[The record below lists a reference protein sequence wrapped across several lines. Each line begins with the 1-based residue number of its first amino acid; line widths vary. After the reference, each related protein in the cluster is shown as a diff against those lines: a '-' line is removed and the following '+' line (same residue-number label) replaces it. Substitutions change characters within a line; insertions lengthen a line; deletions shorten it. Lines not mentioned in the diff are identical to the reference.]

1 MRSRI
6 PLHAVSLL
14 CSALLLACGAAPW
27 RQDAASP
34 ATATGTADDSY
45 LRGRTLYLARHYG
58 DAIAAYE
65 AALRID
71 AAHVNARN
79 GLAIAYAEQRDFGRA
94 IAIWQDLTREAA
106 MTSGPASAFLFVN
119 LGYAHLLGGD
129 AEAARIALEKACLLD
144 PLNGHAW
151 QYLGEALLQ
160 LGQEERGRQM
170 LRQAEAL
177 REHDF
182 RADYATVNGG
192 ARVPAIEQAVGA
204 GQQSDD
210 GEWAVVDVIRG
221 EDGILELR
229 RTPAKARPAHASAA
243 GMNTGTV
250 TGIDGAAALVRLEI
264 SNGAGR
270 QGLARLVSR
279 RLRDP
284 VLKVVRLTNEKSFN
298 VRATRIEYQGAFRT
312 AAQRLA
318 RHMGSGEPV
327 EVGFTGPADVRLVLG
342 RDVTL
347 SSAVFTTVAG
357 DRLSRN
363 SE

>member
-1 MRSRI
+1 MRSGI
-6 PLHAVSLL
+6 ALHAVSLL
-14 CSALLLACGAAPW
+14 CSSTLLLACSAAPW
-27 RQDAASP
+27 RQDVALS
-34 ATATGTADDSY
+34 ATAGGTADDSY

-65 AALRID
+65 AALSLD
-71 AAHVNARN
+71 AGHVKARN

-94 IAIWQDLTREAA
+94 IAIWQDLTRDTTMA
-106 MTSGPASAFLFVN
+106 SGPASAFLFAN

-144 PLNGHAW
+144 PLSQHAW

-160 LGQEERGRQM
+160 LGQEERGQQM

-177 REHDF
+177 RDHDL
-182 RADYATVNGG
+182 RADYATVHGD
-192 ARVPAIEQAVGA
+192 ARVPAIEQAVDTSR
-204 GQQSDD
+204 QPDD

-229 RTPAKARPAHASAA
+229 RTPAKTRAPNAPAA
-243 GMNTGTV
+243 GMNAGAV
-250 TGIDGAAALVRLEI
+250 TGIDSAAGVVRLEI

-270 QGLARLVSR
+270 QGLARLVSHG
-279 RLRDP
+279 LRDP
-284 VLKVVRLTNEKSFN
+284 ALKVIRLTNEKNFN

-327 EVGFTGPADVRLVLG
+327 EVGFDGPADVRLVLG
-342 RDVTL
+342 RDV
-347 SSAVFTTVAG
+347 ARAN
-357 DRLSRN
+357 RN
-363 SE
+363 GAP